1 MGSKKT
7 NMNTYLPNNHQ
18 LHTNKVSCIYNTYMK
33 PIRNLT
39 PADVPLAISLI
50 LNYLST
56 IVFAIS
62 GTRLALAAGYSA
74 LAAVVS
80 GVITA
85 NGGGTI
91 RDIVMRKK
99 LFWIEQPG
107 FIIVSLLCA
116 IAATFITYGSAP
128 GSAMYGV
135 YGYL

>member
-1 MGSKKT
+1 
-7 NMNTYLPNNHQ
+7 
-18 LHTNKVSCIYNTYMK
+18 MK
-33 PIRNLT
+33 STRNLT

-62 GTRLALAAGYSA
+62 GTRLALASGYTT
-74 LAAVVS
+74 LPAVIS
-80 GVITA
+80 GIVTA

-91 RDIVMRKK
+91 RDIVMKK
-99 LFWIEQPG
+99 KPFWIDQPG
-107 FIIVSLLCA
+107 FIIVSALCA
-116 IAATFITYGSAP
+116 IAATLITYGATP

>member
-1 MGSKKT
+1 
-7 NMNTYLPNNHQ
+7 
-18 LHTNKVSCIYNTYMK
+18 MK

-50 LNYLST
+50 LNYLAT

-62 GTRLALAAGYSA
+62 GTRLALAMGYSS
-74 LAAVVS
+74 VVAIVA
-80 GVITA
+80 GVFTA

-91 RDIVMRKK
+91 RDILMRKK
-99 LFWIEQPG
+99 PFWVDQPG
-107 FIIVSLLCA
+107 FILVSLLCA
-116 IAATFITYGSAP
+116 IAATFITYGAAP